1 MKNSQS
7 PQGVHEHSISPTS
20 AITLLKNELGL
31 AKEQSLFTTTAD
43 DGGYELEYRAS
54 LLMVREDEGEDDDDA
69 DDDGNYYIIIVPP
82 PCGFVL

>member
-1 MKNSQS
+1 MKKSQS

-20 AITLLKNELGL
+20 AITLLKNELFL

-54 LLMVREDEGEDDDDA
+54 LLMVREEDDA